1 MNKQYGIIVENT
13 PIEET
18 FFLNINSTHNM
29 KAPKHIAAYLFAAVT
44 AAALSF
50 TSHSAEAQGIKKTAE
65 KVGNKTASIAVKGT
79 SAVTDKI
86 YKGKEGPNGETV
98 YIDKKDRKF
107 IVDDK
112 GKKVYLKKSQI
123 HNKKKD

>member
-1 MNKQYGIIVENT
+1 
-13 PIEET
+13 
-18 FFLNINSTHNM
+18 M
-29 KAPKHIAAYLFAAVT
+29 KTPKHIAGLLLAIFIGAVVT
-44 AAALSF
+44 LSAQ
-50 TSHSAEAQGIKKTAE
+50 HVAAQGIDNAAK

-79 SAVTDKI
+79 STLTDKV

-107 IVDDK
+107 IVNEK
-112 GKKVYLKKSQI
+112 GKKVYLKASQI